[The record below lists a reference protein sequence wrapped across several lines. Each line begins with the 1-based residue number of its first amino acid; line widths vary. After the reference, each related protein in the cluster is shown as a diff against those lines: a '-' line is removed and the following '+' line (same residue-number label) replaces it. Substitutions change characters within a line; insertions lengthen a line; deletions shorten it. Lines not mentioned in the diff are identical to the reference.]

1 MQVVD
6 GNRVPTITPTGIY
19 GFFGPYRFL
28 SNFHVSPVALD
39 GLIYP
44 SSEHAYMAQKS
55 HDPEVRRLMSQAPTP
70 AAARRLGRTIA
81 LREDWDDARL
91 PAMLHVLL
99 CKFKDPELQRL
110 LLATGE
116 RYLEETNNWGDRFW
130 GVDGHGQ
137 NNLGQLLMLVRR
149 QLAYRVPPQAD
160 LFSGQG

>member
-1 MQVVD
+1 MQIVD
-6 GNRVPTITPTGIY
+6 GNRVSTVTPTGIY

-55 HDPEVRRLMSQAPTP
+55 HDPQVRLMISQAPTP
-70 AAARRLGRTIA
+70 AAARRVGQTIA

-91 PAMLHVLL
+91 PAMLHVLI

-137 NNLGQLLMLVRR
+137 NNLGHVLMLVRK
-149 QLAYRVPPQAD
+149 QLQARVPPQSD
-160 LFSGQG
+160 LFARQS